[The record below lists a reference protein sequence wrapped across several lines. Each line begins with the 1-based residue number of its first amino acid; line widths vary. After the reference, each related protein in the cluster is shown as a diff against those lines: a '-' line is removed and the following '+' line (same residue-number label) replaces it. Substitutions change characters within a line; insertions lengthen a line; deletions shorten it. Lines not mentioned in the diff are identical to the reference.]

1 MAEMLLLGLFQEA
14 PPTADTLDDLRKLGV
29 PEDRIT
35 VITGIPLKPEVVGR
49 RHGYRRLIPIALIGA
64 LLGLLAA
71 LFLTVGTPLLFPVTV
86 GGQANIPIPPSIIIV
101 FELTMLGAMLGTFIG
116 LFAESLLAVRRSAG
130 RDLQVSED
138 RIGLLLQ
145 VDETVAD
152 QAEAILKTH
161 GADQLQREALPQS
174 RGRRIQVRWVF
185 GIALLLIVLAIG
197 GLIAYGIIPL
207 PFPSQMVEQVS
218 VDYQQ
223 GPRLAAPAESIPFQ
237 GPDLIGGQP
246 ASAPLPATSNSIQ
259 RGQILF
265 DLNCSMCHG
274 QDGTGN
280 GPLKGYFSPPPVDLT
295 GSAAQSLSDAG
306 LFLVITQGFGPMPS
320 LAENLNPAERWD
332 VVNYVRTLKK

>member
-116 LFAESLLAVRRSAG
+116 LFAESLLAVRRS
-130 RDLQVSED
+130 
-138 RIGLLLQ
+138 
-145 VDETVAD
+145 
-152 QAEAILKTH
+152 
-161 GADQLQREALPQS
+161 
-174 RGRRIQVRWVF
+174 
-185 GIALLLIVLAIG
+185 AIG